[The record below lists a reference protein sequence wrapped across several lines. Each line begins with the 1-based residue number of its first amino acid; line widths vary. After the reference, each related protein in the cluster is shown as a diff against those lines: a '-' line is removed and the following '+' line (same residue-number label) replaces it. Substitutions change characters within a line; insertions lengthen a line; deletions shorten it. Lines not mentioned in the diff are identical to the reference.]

1 MNILVVTPE
10 AGNWKVPSPLA
21 TAVNCMTQAFAN
33 AGSQVITCSPFYKD
47 HIIEIP
53 PI

>member
-21 TAVNCMTQAFAN
+21 TAVNCMTTAFT
-33 AGSQVITCSPFYKD
+33 VILHYSPIFR
-47 HIIEIP
+47 EIKHFP
-53 PI
+53 GF